1 MEYGLIGGRLGHSYS
16 KPIHEALA
24 GYDYRLCPLPTPE
37 EAHAFMRARDF
48 KAINVTIPYKE
59 LVMPYCDVIDDAARA
74 IGSVNTIVNKNGRLE
89 GHNTDFAGFTCLLR
103 RNGISLRGK
112 TVMLLGTGGTQ
123 KTVLAVARAEGAA
136 QAVLVS
142 RRRAGNAITYEE
154 AARRAD
160 VQVIVNTSPV
170 GMYPNNGECLVALEN
185 YPRLEAVLD
194 VVYNPDK
201 TELILRAEEA
211 GVPVAVGGLEML
223 VAQAVYAAEYFLSRK
238 FDDAAGEIGRITA
251 ALRRDMLNVALIG
264 MPSSGKSTVGRA
276 LAEKLGKKF
285 IDLDEEIVKADGRS
299 IPDIFAAE
307 GEDGFRAKESA
318 QTARFAKE
326 GRQLLSCGGGI
337 IKRGENLR
345 ALHQNGV
352 VLFLDRP
359 LDALTVG
366 GGRPLSSSTEALK
379 KMEAER
385 RPLYLA
391 AADAVI
397 PNSGTVED
405 AVTAAMEALDEIF
418 SH

>member
-194 VVYNPDK
+194 VIYNPFR
-201 TELILRAEEA
+201 TALLQQAEA
-211 GVPVAVGGLEML
+211 RGLPAVNGMLML
-223 VAQAVYAAEYFLSRK
+223 VAQAKYAAEHFLGRPLP
-238 FDDAAGEIGRITA
+238 DAEIDRIDRE
-251 ALRRDMLNVALIG
+251 LRGKLSNLVLVG
-264 MPSSGKSTVGRA
+264 MPGSGKSSLGKACAKLLGKRFLSPGNETPFRNLESAVAAELGKENGQVIATGGGAVLRAQNVRA
-276 LAEKLGKKF
+276 L
-285 IDLDEEIVKADGRS
+285 R
-299 IPDIFAAE
+299 
-307 GEDGFRAKESA
+307 
-318 QTARFAKE
+318 
-326 GRQLLSCGGGI
+326 
-337 IKRGENLR
+337 
-345 ALHQNGV
+345 QNGV
-352 VLFLDRP
+352 VVYIDRP
-359 LDALTVG
+359 LGQLAVG
-366 GGRPLSSSTEALK
+366 GARPLSQSAEALAA
-379 KMEAER
+379 MHAAR
-385 RPLYLA
+385 APLYA
-391 AADAVI
+391 AACDAR
-397 PNSGTVED
+397 VEND
-405 AVTAAMEALDEIF
+405 GPFESVAEAIKERFYEILD
-418 SH
+418 H